1 MLNTHGLK
9 MVGLKKAVGE
19 MVNWSDQRVNNVI
32 YYDRNTG
39 DIMCRTHTQN
49 SWDEWH
55 DPAIICAART
65 PGRMTMQQLADAI
78 AQSVRDAEDREWER
92 DQGARQ

>member
-9 MVGLKKAVGE
+9 MVGLKKVAGE
-19 MVNWSDQRVNNVI
+19 MVEWDDRRVENVI

-49 SWDEWH
+49 SWEEWH
-55 DPAIICAART
+55 DPAIICVIRT
-65 PGRMTMQQLADAI
+65 PYRMTMQQIADAI
-78 AQSVRDAEDREWER
+78 AQRVHGDDDFDWLRD
-92 DQGARQ
+92 

>member
-19 MVNWSDQRVNNVI
+19 MVNWSDQRVNNVL

-49 SWDEWH
+49 SWDKWH
-55 DPAIICAART
+55 DPAIICVART
-65 PGRMTMQQLADAI
+65 PDRMTMPQIADAI
-78 AQSVRDAEDREWER
+78 AQRVQGDDDFDWLRD
-92 DQGARQ
+92 

>member
-1 MLNTHGLK
+1 MLNTYGLK

-32 YYDRNTG
+32 YYDRSTG

-49 SWDEWH
+49 SWDAWH
-55 DPAIICAART
+55 DPAIVCVIRT
-65 PGRMTMQQLADAI
+65 PDRMTMQQIADAI
-78 AQSVRDAEDREWER
+78 AQRVRDAEAIEWER